1 MIDIIEDIADHKV
14 ERNYQLD
21 KPLGV
26 RGRSS
31 NNDKIKE
38 VLVWEPQISLREG
51 LTKTYNWI
59 HNQLLTLIILT
70 SSLNFNNFK
79 KTVRSYDIHLR

>member
-1 MIDIIEDIADHKV
+1 MIDIIEDIAEYKV

-31 NNDKIKE
+31 NNDKIKKI
-38 VLVWEPQISLREG
+38 LSWEPQISLREG
-51 LTKTYNWI
+51 LTKTYSWI
-59 HNQLLTLIILT
+59 FNQLT
-70 SSLNFNNFK
+70 SSDNSK
-79 KTVRSYDIHLR
+79 KFTKF